1 MPVGTHG
8 TFKDPVSAASPIGS
22 PATGRSPAADLASL
36 LSGGI
41 EAGPDFWPRFL
52 AVVADWLGADEVA
65 VFRGG
70 AADADWQVIAHHARR
85 GGGGPAGLRAQAA
98 ALAASGSTDG
108 SWRLEADDRTRGCV
122 LMGVPVEFGAAS
134 GTTVLAAAIGQ
145 TQSGSSGDP
154 LGKLRVAAAV
164 PAAVLARQALGQA
177 RLDVERMAGVV
188 DVVAQVNTHTRF
200 LGSAMAFCNAL
211 ATFAAC
217 DRVSL
222 GWRQGGFIRLLAIS
236 RMEKFDRRMES
247 ARLLETAM
255 DEACDQDEE
264 IVWPPPDR
272 PTFVA
277 RDHESFARHEQ
288 TAHVCSLPLRADAE
302 PVGVVTCERR
312 GPGFDA
318 PSVDRIRLACDL
330 VASRLV
336 TLRQSDR
343 WFGARWAARLRE
355 LGALAVGAEH
365 TWVKLLVF
373 VITLLLGI
381 FVFARV
387 DHRATADFILRSDN
401 VAYVSAPFDGYL
413 AEVMVR
419 PGDAVAAGAPL
430 VKLDTEELELEE
442 LATIAEL
449 DTHRRTAE
457 KARAEQSL
465 ADMRVAEARLAQTQ
479 SKLELIRH
487 RLAEATVRS
496 AIDGVVVEGDL
507 RDRIGSA
514 VKLGETLIRVARIDS
529 LYVEAR
535 LDERDLHHVRAAEGG
550 EISFVSRPRDSYP
563 IRVDLVQPAAVE
575 GEAGAVFLVRC
586 SFREA
591 PQSWWRPGMSGVC
604 KIHCG
609 KRSLLWITTNRTVD
623 FLRLRLWW

>member
-1 MPVGTHG
+1 M
-8 TFKDPVSAASPIGS
+8 
-22 PATGRSPAADLASL
+22 
-36 LSGGI
+36 
-41 EAGPDFWPRFL
+41 
-52 AVVADWLGADEVA
+52 
-65 VFRGG
+65 
-70 AADADWQVIAHHARR
+70 
-85 GGGGPAGLRAQAA
+85 
-98 ALAASGSTDG
+98 
-108 SWRLEADDRTRGCV
+108 
-122 LMGVPVEFGAAS
+122 
-134 GTTVLAAAIGQ
+134 
-145 TQSGSSGDP
+145 
-154 LGKLRVAAAV
+154 
-164 PAAVLARQALGQA
+164 
-177 RLDVERMAGVV
+177 
-188 DVVAQVNTHTRF
+188 
-200 LGSAMAFCNAL
+200 
-211 ATFAAC
+211 
-217 DRVSL
+217 
-222 GWRQGGFIRLLAIS
+222 
-236 RMEKFDRRMES
+236 
-247 ARLLETAM
+247 
-255 DEACDQDEE
+255 
-264 IVWPPPDR
+264 
-272 PTFVA
+272 
-277 RDHESFARHEQ
+277 
-288 TAHVCSLPLRADAE
+288 
-302 PVGVVTCERR
+302 
-312 GPGFDA
+312 
-318 PSVDRIRLACDL
+318 
-330 VASRLV
+330 ASRLV

-355 LGALAVGAEH
+355 VGALAVGAEH

-373 VITLLLGI
+373 AITLLLGI

-479 SKLELIRH
+479 SKLEL
-487 RLAEATVRS
+487 
-496 AIDGVVVEGDL
+496 EGDL